1 LRVDHVAIAVN
12 RLDDALRDFEKAI
25 SSDSVHIEEVPN
37 EKVRVAII
45 QLEDTRIEIM
55 EPTSTDSP
63 ITKFLSERGE
73 GIHHLAITAD
83 RIDEDVKRASENG
96 CRLLGT
102 LRTGSYGR
110 RIIFIHP
117 KSLHGVLTELCESV
131 TKAGDR
137 IDRNSM
143 V

>member
-1 LRVDHVAIAVN
+1 MRVDHVAIAVN

-25 SSDSVHIEEVPN
+25 RGDSVHIEEVPN

-45 QLEDTRIEIM
+45 KLEDTRIEIM

-83 RIDEDVKRASENG
+83 RIDEDVKRASDNG
-96 CRLLGT
+96 CRFLGT

-117 KSLHGVLTELCESV
+117 KSLHGVLTELCEAISV
-131 TKAGDR
+131 SKENQD
-137 IDRNSM
+137 NN
-143 V
+143 

>member
-1 LRVDHVAIAVN
+1 MRVDHVAIAVN

>member
-1 LRVDHVAIAVN
+1 MRVDHVAIAVN

-25 SSDSVHIEEVPN
+25 RGDSVHIEEVPN

-55 EPTSTDSP
+55 EPTSPDSP
-63 ITKFLSERGE
+63 ITRFLSERGE

-83 RIDEDVKRASENG
+83 RIDEDVKRASDNG

-131 TKAGDR
+131 TMARDH

>member
-1 LRVDHVAIAVN
+1 MRVDHVAIAVN

-25 SSDSVHIEEVPN
+25 RGDSVHIEEVPN

-63 ITKFLSERGE
+63 ITRFLSERGE

-83 RIDEDVKRASENG
+83 RIDEDVKRASDNG

-117 KSLHGVLTELCESV
+117 KSLHGVLTELCES
-131 TKAGDR
+131 
-137 IDRNSM
+137 IDISKENQPT
-143 V
+143 

>member
-1 LRVDHVAIAVN
+1 MRVDHVAIAVN

-83 RIDEDVKRASENG
+83 RIDEDVKRASDNG

>member
-55 EPTSTDSP
+55 EPTSTESP

>member
-1 LRVDHVAIAVN
+1 VR
-12 RLDDALRDFEKAI
+12 
-25 SSDSVHIEEVPN
+25 N

-55 EPTSTDSP
+55 EPTSPDSP
-63 ITKFLSERGE
+63 ITRFLSERGE

-83 RIDEDVKRASENG
+83 RIDEDVKRASDNG

-131 TKAGDR
+131 TTAGNH
-137 IDRNSM
+137 IDRNSTD
-143 V
+143 

>member
-1 LRVDHVAIAVN
+1 MRVDHVAIAVN

-25 SSDSVHIEEVPN
+25 RSDSVHIEEVPN

-131 TKAGDR
+131 TKAGYR

>member
-1 LRVDHVAIAVN
+1 LRIDHVAIAVN
-12 RLDDALRDFEKAI
+12 NLDDALKDFEKAI
-25 SSDSVHIEEVPN
+25 KSDSIHIEEVPG

-45 QLEDTRIEIM
+45 QLEDTRIELM
-55 EPTSTDSP
+55 EPTSTDGP

-83 RIDEDVKRASENG
+83 RIDEDVKRASDNG

-110 RIIFIHP
+110 KIIFIHP
-117 KSLHGVLTELCESV
+117 KSLHGVLTEICESV
-131 TKAGDR
+131 SKANKH
-137 IDRNSM
+137 IDLESLE
-143 V
+143 

>member
-83 RIDEDVKRASENG
+83 RIDEDVKRASDNG

>member
-1 LRVDHVAIAVN
+1 MRVDHVAIAVN

-25 SSDSVHIEEVPN
+25 RGDSVHIEDVPN

-45 QLEDTRIEIM
+45 QLEDTRIELM

-63 ITKFLSERGE
+63 ITRFLSERGE

-83 RIDEDVKRASENG
+83 RIDEDVKRASDNG

-117 KSLHGVLTELCESV
+117 KSLHGVLTELCESI
-131 TKAGDR
+131 TKAGAHT
-137 IDRNSM
+137 DRNS
-143 V
+143 VV

>member
-1 LRVDHVAIAVN
+1 MRVDHVAIAVN

-25 SSDSVHIEEVPN
+25 RGDSVHIEEVPN

-55 EPTSTDSP
+55 EPTSPDSP
-63 ITKFLSERGE
+63 ITRFLSERGE

-83 RIDEDVKRASENG
+83 RIDEDVKRASDNG

-131 TKAGDR
+131 TKAGNH
-137 IDRNSM
+137 IDRNSTD
-143 V
+143 

>member
-25 SSDSVHIEEVPN
+25 RGDSVHIEEVPN

-83 RIDEDVKRASENG
+83 RIDEDVKRASDNG

-137 IDRNSM
+137 NDRNSM

>member
-25 SSDSVHIEEVPN
+25 RGDSVHIEEVPN

-137 IDRNSM
+137 IDRNFM

>member
-1 LRVDHVAIAVN
+1 MRVDHVAIAVN

-25 SSDSVHIEEVPN
+25 RGDSVHIEEVPN

-55 EPTSTDSP
+55 EPTSPDSP
-63 ITKFLSERGE
+63 ITRFLSERGE

-83 RIDEDVKRASENG
+83 RIDEDVKRASDNG

-131 TKAGDR
+131 TTAGNH
-137 IDRNSM
+137 IDRNSSD
-143 V
+143 

>member
-1 LRVDHVAIAVN
+1 MRVDHVAIAVN

-25 SSDSVHIEEVPN
+25 RGDSVHIEEVPN

-83 RIDEDVKRASENG
+83 RIDEDVKRASDNG

-137 IDRNSM
+137 IDRNAM